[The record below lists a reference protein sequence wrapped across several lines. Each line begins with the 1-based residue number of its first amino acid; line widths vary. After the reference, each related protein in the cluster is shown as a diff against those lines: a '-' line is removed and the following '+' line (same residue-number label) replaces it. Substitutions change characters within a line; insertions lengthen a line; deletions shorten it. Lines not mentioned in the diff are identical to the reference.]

1 MTLLTGEFRGVFV
14 TESSP
19 ASKTEHGGA
28 MNKLIISLIVLC
40 SWASAVPAATTAD
53 LAEGAPDRYVVIK
66 GDTLWSIAGRFL
78 KDPWKWPDL
87 WKANQ
92 DQIRNPNRI
101 YPGNVLVLDRS
112 AEEVRLKLA
121 AVETVKITPQVY
133 SSPLAPEAIQTIPTA
148 DIEPFLSKP
157 LVIAKDQLASGP
169 RIVRIQES
177 RLALG
182 NGDKAYANGVTK
194 ENGIYWQIFRPSSP
208 LIDPV
213 SNEILGYI
221 AVYLGDAKVND
232 FGEVSTIEI
241 VNAVQ
246 DIYAGDYLMPSPRQ
260 ITLDGYMP
268 HAPAKKID
276 GSIIALYRTQL
287 QETGANSII
296 ILNRGSR
303 DGLETGHVL
312 AIYRNLNGPTYSLRE
327 SALWGRTGLLYSD
340 KKPNTTYQ
348 NEPLGD
354 RNSPIYGRVGPTG
367 AEFKNDKTSIPFV
380 KVPDERYGLLMI
392 FRVFDRTSYALV
404 MNASRPVDVLDVV
417 KNP

>member
-1 MTLLTGEFRGVFV
+1 
-14 TESSP
+14 
-19 ASKTEHGGA
+19 

-53 LAEGAPDRYVVIK
+53 LAEGAPDRYVVVK
-66 GDTLWSIAGRFL
+66 GDTLWGISGRFL

-92 DQIRNPNRI
+92 GQIRNPNLI
-101 YPGNVLVLDRS
+101 YPGDVLVLDRS
-112 AEEVRLKLA
+112 AEEVRLKLST
-121 AVETVKITPQVY
+121 VETVKMTPEVR
-133 SSPLAPEAIQTIPTA
+133 SSQMAPAAIQTIPTA

-157 LVIAKDQLASGP
+157 LVITKDQLASGP

-194 ENGIYWQIFRPSSP
+194 DNGNYWQVFRPSSP
-208 LIDPV
+208 LIDPA

-221 AVYLGDAKVND
+221 AVYLGEAKVSS

-241 VNAVQ
+241 VKSVQ
-246 DIYAGDYLMPSPRQ
+246 DIYAGDYLLPAPRE

-268 HAPAKKID
+268 HAPAKKVN
-276 GSIIALYRTQL
+276 GSIIALYSTQL
-287 QETGANSII
+287 QETGASSII
-296 ILNRGSR
+296 ILNRGAR
-303 DGLETGHVL
+303 DGIETGHVL

-327 SALWGRTGLLYSD
+327 SSLYGRTGLIYSD
-340 KKPNTTYQ
+340 KNPNTNYQ

-354 RNSPIYGRVGPTG
+354 RNSPIFGRTGPAG
-367 AEFKNDKTSIPFV
+367 AEFKNDKTNIPYV
-380 KVPDERYGLLMI
+380 KVPDERYGLIMV
-392 FRVFDRTSYALV
+392 FRVFDRASYALV
-404 MNASRPVDVLDVV
+404 MNASRPVDVLDVLT
-417 KNP
+417 NP